1 MAVRVTSSQGSF
13 KNGNIEEGISPSV
26 SSPLLTISCC
36 CGYLYCDP
44 SSSVLSP
51 SSYSPSTVG
60 VNPSPLPFSSRT
72 YSVDIPD
79 SATSSF
85 DRALSG
91 LLSSSTSF
99 IFAAKSISVAGIGT
113 LSFPSLIFK

>member
-26 SSPLLTISCC
+26 SSPLLTICCC
-36 CGYLYCDP
+36 CGYLYCGP
-44 SSSVLSP
+44 SRSVLSP

-60 VNPSPLPFSSRT
+60 VNSSPLPFSSQNS
-72 YSVDIPD
+72 SVDIPD
-79 SATSSF
+79 SASSF

-91 LLSSSTSF
+91 ILSSSTSF
-99 IFAAKSISVAGIGT
+99 IFAAKSLSVAGIGT

>member
-60 VNPSPLPFSSRT
+60 VNSSPLPFSSRT
-72 YSVDIPD
+72 SVDIPD

-85 DRALSG
+85 DQVLSG